1 MKAVGIAGTVS
12 GAACST
18 GLMCE
23 ESDRFIFDCTKKN
36 QGAIIYVPA
45 SDLLYAVHSNKVTH
59 TSG

>member
-18 GLMCE
+18 GLTCE

-45 SDLLYAVHSNKVTH
+45 S
-59 TSG
+59 